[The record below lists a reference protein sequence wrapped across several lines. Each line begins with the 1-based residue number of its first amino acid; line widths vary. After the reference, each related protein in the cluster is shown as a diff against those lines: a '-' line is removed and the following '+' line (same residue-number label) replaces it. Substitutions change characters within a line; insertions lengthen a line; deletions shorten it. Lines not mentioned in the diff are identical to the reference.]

1 MEPREISIHFLL
13 NIDEDFDD
21 DLLYKVTEISGYES
35 AWLNS

>member
-21 DLLYKVTEISGYES
+21 DLLYKVTEISSY
-35 AWLNS
+35 